1 MEIDQAGSNFSW
13 FMTYLIASILLI
25 ASVAAGI
32 MVWQHR
38 KHKRERRTTARKARA
53 RVRAWRDGKP
63 TPSQQAELEHK
74 KGL

>member
-1 MEIDQAGSNFSW
+1 MDESGSNFSW
-13 FMTYLIASILLI
+13 FMAYVI
-25 ASVAAGI
+25 ASVLLVACVATWV

-38 KHKRERRTTARKARA
+38 KHKRQRRAVSKQARA

-74 KGL
+74 KGH